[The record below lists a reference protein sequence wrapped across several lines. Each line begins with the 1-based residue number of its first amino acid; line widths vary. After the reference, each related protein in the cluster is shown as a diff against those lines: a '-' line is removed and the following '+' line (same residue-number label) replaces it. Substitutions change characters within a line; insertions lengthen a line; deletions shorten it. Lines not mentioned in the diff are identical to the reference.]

1 MVLFMKVNGCRVSKV
16 EKGISIGQ
24 TDQFIQE
31 NGEKISQMEKD
42 NCNIQKAMSMMV
54 NGSTAGLLDMVDIPI
69 IIFREL
75 ALLL

>member
-16 EKGISIGQ
+16 GREISIGQ

-69 IIFREL
+69 ILFREL
-75 ALLL
+75 A